1 MHIKETLKNIMSKCR
16 ARNISLLYRV
26 IISFAFIIF
35 IFATSSFWTGSK
47 QVAIDSA
54 FSNVEQESIPITKEA
69 YELQVLV
76 LMVNQDLLNAIGA
89 DSEEGIKAHGA
100 SFAEGIKKLEAK
112 LAKLEKVLESCV
124 NLQATDPEML
134 LSIKQVKQRVNQY
147 ISLTQKLPALRL
159 DFVKHKKLIDKRQNE
174 FQSLM
179 SLMNKDLQ
187 RINTNHNDGYISALI
202 LDLDKINFKIE
213 EKVFTAFKQPD
224 SASSLK
230 AFNDLVPIVKDFK
243 QQVEALNVEIPTFK
257 SDMEQVFFK
266 PLYRATTDK
275 KGILYDTYLHLQE
288 NEKITSQ
295 AAEGENAIKVT
306 QERLAFLQKM
316 ADKYSQTASARVHEN
331 IDEAQNIF
339 IGSFIIVVLLV
350 IVVSISLVHSIK
362 KPILNL
368 VNVMAQISKGDLS
381 AKCAIHGN
389 DEFSQIGRSLNEV
402 IESDRNVISSIIAI
416 VKQLKETSGEN
427 GKVVDAFNKSL
438 DVQKREAFMVAS
450 ATSELEQT
458 LSLVVESAQK
468 TMDEVTNVAQIS
480 ELGREIM
487 SKNITTTHTLD
498 SKLRDT
504 SGAIMRVNEM
514 GDKIGNVVSV
524 IRGIAEQ
531 TNLLALNAAIEAARA
546 GEHGRGF
553 AVVADEVRT
562 LANRTSESTKTI
574 SAVIEELR
582 ATITHA
588 VEVIATCNDEMNSS
602 LEQSSKANS
611 SLEEIM
617 GYIHSIEQMTSQ
629 IVESSHEQATATRE
643 INQNIN
649 RISELTEQS
658 CEGMQNIRSSS
669 ETLNSIS
676 EEQSQIVS
684 KFKL

>member
-35 IFATSSFWTGSK
+35 IFAASSFWTGSK

-54 FSNVEQESIPITKEA
+54 FSNVEQESIPITREA

-187 RINTNHNDGYISALI
+187 RINTNHNDAYISALI

-266 PLYRATTDK
+266 PLYQATTDK

-339 IGSFIIVVLLV
+339 ICSFIIVVLLV

-504 SGAIMRVNEM
+504 
-514 GDKIGNVVSV
+514 
-524 IRGIAEQ
+524 
-531 TNLLALNAAIEAARA
+531 
-546 GEHGRGF
+546 
-553 AVVADEVRT
+553 
-562 LANRTSESTKTI
+562 
-574 SAVIEELR
+574 
-582 ATITHA
+582 
-588 VEVIATCNDEMNSS
+588 
-602 LEQSSKANS
+602 
-611 SLEEIM
+611 
-617 GYIHSIEQMTSQ
+617 
-629 IVESSHEQATATRE
+629 
-643 INQNIN
+643 
-649 RISELTEQS
+649 
-658 CEGMQNIRSSS
+658 
-669 ETLNSIS
+669 
-676 EEQSQIVS
+676 
-684 KFKL
+684 

>member
-35 IFATSSFWTGSK
+35 IFAASSFWTGSK

-266 PLYRATTDK
+266 PLYQATTDK

-295 AAEGENAIKVT
+295 AAEGENAIK
-306 QERLAFLQKM
+306 
-316 ADKYSQTASARVHEN
+316 
-331 IDEAQNIF
+331 
-339 IGSFIIVVLLV
+339 LL
-350 IVVSISLVHSIK
+350 
-362 KPILNL
+362 
-368 VNVMAQISKGDLS
+368 
-381 AKCAIHGN
+381 
-389 DEFSQIGRSLNEV
+389 
-402 IESDRNVISSIIAI
+402 
-416 VKQLKETSGEN
+416 
-427 GKVVDAFNKSL
+427 
-438 DVQKREAFMVAS
+438 
-450 ATSELEQT
+450 
-458 LSLVVESAQK
+458 
-468 TMDEVTNVAQIS
+468 
-480 ELGREIM
+480 
-487 SKNITTTHTLD
+487 KN
-498 SKLRDT
+498 
-504 SGAIMRVNEM
+504 A
-514 GDKIGNVVSV
+514 
-524 IRGIAEQ
+524 
-531 TNLLALNAAIEAARA
+531 
-546 GEHGRGF
+546 
-553 AVVADEVRT
+553 
-562 LANRTSESTKTI
+562 
-574 SAVIEELR
+574 
-582 ATITHA
+582 
-588 VEVIATCNDEMNSS
+588 
-602 LEQSSKANS
+602 
-611 SLEEIM
+611 
-617 GYIHSIEQMTSQ
+617 
-629 IVESSHEQATATRE
+629 
-643 INQNIN
+643 
-649 RISELTEQS
+649 
-658 CEGMQNIRSSS
+658 
-669 ETLNSIS
+669 
-676 EEQSQIVS
+676 
-684 KFKL
+684 